1 MSRSNSSWS
10 SFTHLRSN
18 RAALQDL
25 QVRLQ
30 QVASAMRACCAR
42 KRNCVPGRAIF
53 FLQILHQ
60 SRAAAHRREHRLKQT
75 TTRAHRGQETRLRPL
90 KRLEQNVRTSVN
102 DHPCPHICQPFGSLD
117 VSCVLLTDTRKH
129 KTAQVTFAYFCVF
142 CVFLDIFL
150 FFLCVSSNLQKH
162 QKIFKNKHLF
172 T

>member
-30 QVASAMRACCAR
+30 QVASAMRACCGR
-42 KRNCVPGRAIF
+42 ERNCVHGRAIF
-53 FLQILHQ
+53 LQMLLQ

-102 DHPCPHICQPFGSLD
+102 DHPCPHICQPFGSLEVS

-129 KTAQVTFAYFCVF
+129 KTAQVTFVYFCVF
-142 CVFLDIFL
+142 CVFLHVFL
-150 FFLCVSSNLQKH
+150 FFPMCLVKTT
-162 QKIFKNKHLF
+162 KTPKTVKK
-172 T
+172 

>member
-30 QVASAMRACCAR
+30 QVASAMRACCGR
-42 KRNCVPGRAIF
+42 ERNCVHGRAIF

-129 KTAQVTFAYFCVF
+129 KTAQVTFVYFCVF
-142 CVFLDIFL
+142 CVFLHVFL
-150 FFLCVSSNLQKH
+150 FFLCVWSKLQNH
-162 QKIFKNKHLF
+162 QKRLHNKHFF